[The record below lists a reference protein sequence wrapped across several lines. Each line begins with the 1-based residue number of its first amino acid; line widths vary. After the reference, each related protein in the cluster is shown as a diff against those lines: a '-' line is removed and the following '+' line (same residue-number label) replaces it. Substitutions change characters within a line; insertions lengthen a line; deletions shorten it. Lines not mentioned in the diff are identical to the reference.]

1 MALGLGEG
9 VGPLGGQA
17 GLDPGWQGSGGLAG
31 RVPVGGQLGGG
42 RRGRAVGQLG
52 LVGERLGQG
61 GVEPG
66 PFPGQQVGVDDLAE
80 QGVTNLVAVEVGHR
94 DQQLAA
100 NGGL

>member
-1 MALGLGEG
+1 M
-9 VGPLGGQA
+9 
-17 GLDPGWQGSGGLAG
+17 
-31 RVPVGGQLGGG
+31 GGQLGGG
-42 RRGRAVGQLG
+42 RRGRAVGQLR

-80 QGVTNLVAVEVGHR
+80 QGVTNLVAVEVGHC

-100 NGGL
+100 NGGPQRLDQALVVEADDGGQQPVGRVSAGHRDHL